1 MTTIDTPTKEIERT
15 YEVALQ
21 PLSGRINP
29 EEPYEPRRV
38 RLRYPLEQADDLD
51 PRSGDAFLE
60 AFKRAVRLEAKEF
73 ECDPVAEVV
82 KEQGI
87 DAAMTMFIPHIRY
100 VSGSLVDYL
109 PRQRPKRSRR

>member
-1 MTTIDTPTKEIERT
+1 MTTTLPAKEIQRE
-15 YEVALQ
+15 YDVALQ
-21 PLSGRINP
+21 PLTGRINP

-38 RLRYPLEQADDLD
+38 RLRYTPEQADTLD
-51 PRSGDAFLE
+51 PRSDDAFLE